1 VSIPAGIFLEIP
13 CADVVEMASL
23 AGWDFVVIDT
33 EHGPIGPA
41 QLPDL
46 LRAASV
52 PAIVRVA
59 AVRNE
64 LIQSALDAGS
74 DGVLVPQ
81 IQNAAE
87 AAGVVAASR
96 FHPRGRR
103 GLNGFVRAA
112 RYSLMPMEEYLL
124 RPVRVVIQ
132 IETAGA
138 LAEVDAIAALPGV
151 DELFIGPYDLSQALG
166 RPGDVMHAEVLTA
179 GQRVIHAAHAAGIAV
194 SAFANSR
201 EAADRWREMGIDRLY
216 YSADVYLL
224 AQALRDV
231 RDRLR

>member
-1 VSIPAGIFLEIP
+1 MIPAGIFLEIP
-13 CADVVEMASL
+13 CPDVVEMASL

-33 EHGPIGPA
+33 EHGAMGTA
-41 QLPDL
+41 QLPDM
-46 LRAASV
+46 LRASRV

-59 AVRNE
+59 GRAD
-64 LIQSALDAGS
+64 LLQGALDSGA

-81 IQNAAE
+81 IHTAAE
-87 AAGVVAASR
+87 AAAVVAASR
-96 FHPRGRR
+96 FYPQGKR

-112 RYSLMPMEEYLL
+112 GYSLTPMEEYLR

-138 LAEVDAIAALPGV
+138 LAEVEAIAGLAGV

-166 RPGDVMHAEVLTA
+166 RPGDVMHAEVLGA

-194 SAFANSR
+194 SAFANSLD
-201 EAADRWREMGIDRLY
+201 AADRWREMGVDRLL
-216 YSADVYLL
+216 YSADGYLL
-224 AQALRDV
+224 AQALRRT
-231 RDRLR
+231 RDQLR

>member
-1 VSIPAGIFLEIP
+1 MLAGIFLSIP
-13 CADVVEMASL
+13 CPDVVEMASL

-33 EHGPIGPA
+33 EHGALTTA
-41 QLPDL
+41 QLPNM
-46 LRAASV
+46 LRAARV

-59 AVRNE
+59 GRADV
-64 LIQSALDAGS
+64 LQGALDAGA

-81 IQNAAE
+81 IHTAEE
-87 AAGVVAASR
+87 AAAVVAASR

-112 RYSLMPMEEYLL
+112 GYSLVPLEQYLE

-132 IETAGA
+132 IETVGA
-138 LAEVDAIAALPGV
+138 LEAVETIAGLPGV

-166 RPGDVMHAEVLTA
+166 RPGDVMHADVLGA
-179 GQRVIHAAHAAGIAV
+179 GQRVIDAAHAAGIAV

-201 EAADRWREMGIDRLY
+201 EAADRWREMGVDRLM
-216 YSADVYLL
+216 YSADANIL
-224 AQALRDV
+224 AQALRRV
-231 RDRLR
+231 RDELR

>member
-1 VSIPAGIFLEIP
+1 MSIPAGIFLEIP

-33 EHGPIGPA
+33 EHGPIGSA
-41 QLPDL
+41 QLPNL

-64 LIQSALDAGS
+64 LIQSALDAGA

-81 IQNAAE
+81 IQSAAE
-87 AAGVVAASR
+87 AAGAVAASR
-96 FHPRGRR
+96 FHPQGRR

-112 RYSLMPMEEYLL
+112 KYSLQPLKEYLQ

-138 LAEVDAIAALPGV
+138 LGEVDAIAAMPGV

-166 RPGDVMHAEVLTA
+166 RPGDVMHAEVLAA

-194 SAFANSR
+194 SAFANSG

-216 YSADVYLL
+216 YSADAYLL
-224 AQALRDV
+224 AQAMRDV

>member
-1 VSIPAGIFLEIP
+1 MSIPVGIFLEIP

-33 EHGPIGPA
+33 EHGPIGSA

-46 LRAASV
+46 LRAA
-52 PAIVRVA
+52 
-59 AVRNE
+59 
-64 LIQSALDAGS
+64 
-74 DGVLVPQ
+74 
-81 IQNAAE
+81 
-87 AAGVVAASR
+87 
-96 FHPRGRR
+96 
-103 GLNGFVRAA
+103 
-112 RYSLMPMEEYLL
+112 RYSLLPMEEYLR

-138 LAEVDAIAALPGV
+138 LAEVDAIAGLAGV

-166 RPGDVMHAEVLTA
+166 RPGDVMHADVLGA

-194 SAFANSR
+194 SAFANSG
-201 EAADRWREMGIDRLY
+201 EAADRWREMGVDRLY

-224 AQALRDV
+224 AQAMRATREQMRSFDA
-231 RDRLR
+231 

>member
-41 QLPDL
+41 QLPNL

-166 RPGDVMHAEVLTA
+166 RPGDVMHAGVLPA
-179 GQRVIHAAHAAGIAV
+179 GQRVTHAADAAGIAV

>member
-1 VSIPAGIFLEIP
+1 MSIPVGIFLEIP

-33 EHGPIGPA
+33 EHGPIGSA

-46 LRAASV
+46 LRAARV
-52 PAIVRVA
+52 PTIVRVA

-64 LIQSALDAGS
+64 LIQSALDAGA

-81 IQNAAE
+81 IQSAAE

-96 FHPRGRR
+96 FHPAGRR

-112 RYSLMPMEEYLL
+112 RYSLLPMEEYLQ

-138 LAEVDAIAALPGV
+138 LAEVDAIAGLAGV

-166 RPGDVMHAEVLTA
+166 RPGDVMHAEVLGA
-179 GQRVIHAAHAAGIAV
+179 GQRVIHAAHGAGIAV
-194 SAFANSR
+194 SAFANSG